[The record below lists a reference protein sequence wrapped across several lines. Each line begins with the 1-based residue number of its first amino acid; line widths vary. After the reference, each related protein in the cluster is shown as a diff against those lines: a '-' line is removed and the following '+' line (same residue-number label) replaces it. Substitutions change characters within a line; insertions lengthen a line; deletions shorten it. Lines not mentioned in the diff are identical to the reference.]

1 MHRACALSSH
11 FGSRLAL
18 GYGGKRTL
26 HSLLVRFVMAAAIV
40 ADVHG
45 RALRHLCE
53 VLDEH
58 FQGLHQATLVARR
71 RRLLSNKLCK
81 RLRNLELCQN
91 ILRHISSPFADG
103 LMTCLVEELCAT
115 TSAEHC
121 QNFHNPC
128 VRGTINDCGKEQHEL
143 DTEDYEK
150 DTGDENGAGDDER
163 RERDENDE
171 DDEGIQSHEGS
182 GSYSGA
188 GDNGMDNTDSGKDGS
203 DKDSEEG
210 ARRDS
215 EEHTQKD
222 SGAQNRDRQ
231 VIGKTGGTDMGSRS
245 FDEFGGGILD
255 GGIFAP
261 RGVDTDRSEEDAD
274 NADSDLA
281 DTGAERGGNEGGLN
295 INGGTGK
302 SSSGCEEDSDEVGG
316 ISARSMATAT
326 SGQGMCSTSS
336 GADSALTL
344 GRAST
349 ARSRKRAA
357 GLLE

>member
-1 MHRACALSSH
+1 
-11 FGSRLAL
+11 L
-18 GYGGKRTL
+18 GYGVKRTL
-26 HSLLVRFVMAAAIV
+26 HSFLVRFVMVAAIV

-45 RALRHLCE
+45 RALRHMCE

-58 FQGLHQATLVARR
+58 FQGLHQATQVARR

-121 QNFHNPC
+121 QKFYIGTDSEVGYPC
-128 VRGTINDCGKEQHEL
+128 GRGTINDGGKEQHEL

-150 DTGDENGAGDDER
+150 DAGDENGVGDDER
-163 RERDENDE
+163 HERDENDE
-171 DDEGIQSHEGS
+171 DDEGIQNHEGS
-182 GSYSGA
+182 GSCRSA
-188 GDNGMDNTDSGKDGS
+188 GDNSSS

-210 ARRDS
+210 SGRDS

-222 SGAQNRDRQ
+222 SGAQNRDKQ
-231 VIGKTGGTDMGSRS
+231 VIGITGGTDMGSHS

-255 GGIFAP
+255 GGGIFAQA

-281 DTGAERGGNEGGLN
+281 DAGAERGGNEGGLN
-295 INGGTGK
+295 ITGGTGK
-302 SSSGCEEDSDEVGG
+302 SNSGCEEDSDEVGG
-316 ISARSMATAT
+316 ISKYNCA
-326 SGQGMCSTSS
+326 
-336 GADSALTL
+336 
-344 GRAST
+344 
-349 ARSRKRAA
+349 
-357 GLLE
+357 